1 MTQIID
7 MTGNAPSSSSSRRRS
22 YRRRAPRRQ
31 SYRRSTYSRRRYPRR
46 SRRMTRR
53 GRNVRL
59 SRYAMAQIDP
69 FSQKVIG
76 CKIPDSNTYPS
87 NAFRVDDAWSVKA
100 TDASF
105 GTVAFA
111 LHPTLQNQ
119 IINPLSYSAAGQWH
133 WDPLY
138 GGGQP
143 SSRLA
148 GVKSNYSLFRPVS
161 HGVKLSCPGAS
172 TSISGNLHVCV
183 VANSSFQ
190 KATWWYPT
198 NIAEMSNAMFYRRYP
213 LSTFTQQSLTL
224 VNKFLDQTASR
235 YIDPE
240 SDGIATADDDSFQ
253 SNGWATIVVAVEGST
268 VATNVIQAEN
278 VLHIEAIPDKNGI
291 STATPPASFS
301 TAELEQVSEITS
313 KTEAAFTDM
322 DRPSY
327 LQEALHAATRGMKSA
342 AESAFYRYGVPA
354 AEAAGAMATT
364 YAFRN
369 YGIPGVTNRRITSG
383 LSD

>member
-7 MTGNAPSSSSSRRRS
+7 MTGNAPSSSSSRRRA
-22 YRRRAPRRQ
+22 YRRRAPRRR

-46 SRRMTRR
+46 SRRVSR

-59 SRYAMAQIDP
+59 TRYAMAQIDP
-69 FSQKVIG
+69 FSQKVVG
-76 CKIPDSNTYPS
+76 AKIPDSNTYPS
-87 NAFRVDDAWSVKA
+87 NAFRIDDAWSVKA
-100 TDASF
+100 TDGAF

-111 LHPTLQNQ
+111 LLPGLAGQ
-119 IINPLSYSAAGQWH
+119 IVNPGAYPAAGQWT
-133 WDPLY
+133 WVAGY
-138 GGGQP
+138 GGATN

-148 GVKSNYSLFRPVS
+148 GVASNYSLYRPVA

-172 TSISGNLHVCV
+172 TTISGNLHICV
-183 VANSSFQ
+183 VANSTYA
-190 KATWWYPT
+190 KNTWWFPT
-198 NIAEMSNAMFYRRYP
+198 NIPEMSNAMFYRRYP

-224 VNKFLDQTASR
+224 VNKFLDQTACR
-235 YIDPE
+235 YRDPASDAVAE
-240 SDGIATADDDSFQ
+240 SSDMTNQHS
-253 SNGWATIVVAVEGST
+253 GWATIIVAVEGST

-291 STATPPASFS
+291 STATPPAAFNTS
-301 TAELEQVSEITS
+301 ELEQVAEITS
-313 KTEAAFTDM
+313 RTDAAFTDL
-322 DRPSY
+322 DRPTY
-327 LQEALHAATRGMKSA
+327 LQEALQAATRGMKSA
-342 AESAFYRYGVPA
+342 AEGAFYRYGVPA